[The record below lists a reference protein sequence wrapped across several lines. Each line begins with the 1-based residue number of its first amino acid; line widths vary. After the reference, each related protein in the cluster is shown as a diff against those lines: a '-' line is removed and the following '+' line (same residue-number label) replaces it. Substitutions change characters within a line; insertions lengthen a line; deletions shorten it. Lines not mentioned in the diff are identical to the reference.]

1 LTDTVGFIRN
11 LPSWV
16 VDAFHSTLEEIAVAD
31 VVLLVVDVS
40 EDLDVVADKLK
51 VSLGEL
57 VNIGVESSVVLVFNK
72 CDLISQVVLD
82 YRVKFFKD
90 MEFLDDKKK
99 VFISVKN
106 DFNVDDLFDVIYSS
120 LPSLV
125 CCTIKIPLTEK
136 SQSFVSWIYETAHVL
151 NISYDDFIVVSFEC
165 SSSVCD
171 KIISRC
177 KDLDG
182 LVLS

>member
-1 LTDTVGFIRN
+1 ML
-11 LPSWV
+11 
-16 VDAFHSTLEEIAVAD
+16 
-31 VVLLVVDVS
+31 VDVS
-40 EDLDVVADKLK
+40 EDLDVVVEKLN

-72 CDLISQVVLD
+72 CDLISQDVLD
-82 YRVKFFKD
+82 YRIKFFKD
-90 MEFLDDKKK
+90 MNILNDKKM

-106 DFNVDDLFDVIYSS
+106 DFNINNLSDAIYSS

-125 CCTIKIPLTEK
+125 CCKIKIPLNDK

-151 NISYDDFIVVSFEC
+151 DISYDDFVIVSFEC
-165 SSSVCD
+165 TSSVCD
-171 KIISRC
+171 KIVSRC